1 MQKQK
6 EGIENFIIKKMEKAH
21 TFDEIC
27 VMLKKAGISSAE
39 IDRGIRNVKKTHKTL
54 HQDIAASN
62 KFFPALN
69 KTLNKKIKKTELEF
83 ERLDVNTVSH
93 IGLFAG
99 RMRRK
104 DFTVSILF
112 LFSLFFSVVI
122 IVSSFVKSL
131 YPESWGVIEQWL
143 SNDTNGILYMYI
155 PILFA
160 PFTLIFLSLMTRRLH
175 DLSMPGI
182 LSFLYL
188 GVFIYPFSEY
198 ASSGII
204 VFDVALFIL
213 FIFLLSKRGEPV
225 TNIYGKSPVS
235 HGSTFTKMLNLK

>member
-6 EGIENFIIKKMEKAH
+6 EGIENFIINKVEKSH
-21 TFDEIC
+21 TLDEIY
-27 VMLKKAGISSAE
+27 VMLKKAGFSKTE
-39 IDRGIRNVKKTHKTL
+39 IERGIHNVKKTHKTL
-54 HQDIAASN
+54 HQDLAASN
-62 KFFPALN
+62 NFLP
-69 KTLNKKIKKTELEF
+69 TLNKKIKKAELDF
-83 ERLDVNTVSH
+83 ERLEVNTMKH

-122 IVSSFVKSL
+122 IISSFVQAL
-131 YPESWGVIEQWL
+131 YPESWDMIKQLL
-143 SNDTNGILYMYI
+143 SADTNGLLYMYI

-160 PFTLIFLSLMTRRLH
+160 PFTLIFLSLVTRRLH

-182 LSFLYL
+182 ISFMYL

-198 ASSGII
+198 VSSGII
-204 VFDVALFIL
+204 VLDLVLFIL
-213 FIFLLSKRGEPV
+213 FVFLLSKRGEPV
-225 TNIYGKSPVS
+225 SNIYGKSPVS
-235 HGSTFTKMLNLK
+235 HGSTFTKILNLK